1 MSQEYADWCFGAK
14 LQDIDPDVGEIIR
27 LEEERQARHLILIPS
42 ESMAPA
48 PVREALSSVFNNVY
62 AEGYPPLRMTREEE
76 KLLLDF
82 GHQLTHY
89 RRYGDRRFY
98 KGAEYV
104 HFVEALAQR
113 RCAQAFANGQVRAEN
128 IYVNVQPLSGAAA
141 NLAVYEA
148 FMQPGDVLMGMDLLH
163 GGHLTHGSEFNIS
176 GKRYRVAS
184 YGVNRATG
192 QLDYAQIMNLA
203 REVHPK
209 IIVAG
214 YTSYPW
220 APDWEKFR
228 EIADACGA
236 FLMADIAHPAGM
248 VVAGAYPSPVG
259 LADVITFTT
268 HKTLFGPR
276 GACILT
282 TDEENAQRV
291 DMAVFPGEQGGPH
304 VNKFAAMAVAFK
316 IAQSDCF
323 KALQHK
329 IVDNA
334 QHLAEAL
341 KKEGLKLAYGGTNTH
356 LLVIDLNGVKTPT
369 GYPLRGEIAVR
380 ILDLAGIV
388 ANKNTI
394 PGDEIT
400 ALGMGVR
407 LGTPWLTQ
415 RGMGRPE
422 MEAIAAIIA
431 KVLKGIRPFSYIG
444 LKNELPRGKIDQSI
458 LEEAKCQVS
467 ALAESATAETCS
479 RGTGYPHY
487 CLSDGRTTP
496 PTSRGLLLILGWR
509 ATAFLQQVST
519 RNVALLQPGE
529 SQHTLFLERDG
540 SVLDEVHLLCLEPD
554 DMGRQRYVV
563 ATTSTKHEQVKTW
576 LRNLSDGYI
585 LFDDQDLFRKVE
597 GPVAITDLLLEHGES
612 DPIRQQGL
620 AFCAGLP
627 APLELDG
634 KKAAALYKDG
644 HADLFDLTK
653 PYFVGQQGLE
663 SIWPKSAPDKAE
675 WRWVEPT
682 DAPLQRTPLYDVHA
696 QMTRKI
702 IPFAGW
708 EMPVWY
714 TSVSDEHRAVRQAAA
729 LFDVAH
735 MGVFE
740 VSGEHATSFLDTV
753 CSNYARWLDDGQ
765 SLYAY
770 LFDPDGNV
778 IDDIMV
784 YRRRTNQYLLVVN
797 ASNADKD
804 WDWLNAVNEGRVIL
818 DRDRPALTP
827 EGKAI
832 LRNLKDPSSGEDQ
845 RVDLA
850 LQGPAS
856 LALLQSLTEDRELK
870 AALARVRRTE
880 LIECELAG
888 FDLIIARTGYC
899 GEKIGYEI
907 FVHPDRAVAF
917 WLHLLER
924 GASFGLKP
932 AGLGARDSTRIE
944 AGLPLYGHELAGPF
958 NIDPVAAGF
967 GSYVKLHK
975 PFFIGRKAFIEKAL
989 QGKKQIVRFRMN
1001 EKGVRMPSLG
1011 DPVLNKR
1018 GKVIGNVTSCSL
1030 DSHGYLLGLALVDKR
1045 FSKEGTPIG
1054 IFVLPH
1060 HEERTLPPEKPKDQL
1075 SEGDQVL
1082 LHDEA
1087 TVISR
1092 FPGENEIQSWR
1103 LT

>member
-1 MSQEYADWCFGAK
+1 
-14 LQDIDPDVGEIIR
+14 
-27 LEEERQARHLILIPS
+27 
-42 ESMAPA
+42 
-48 PVREALSSVFNNVY
+48 
-62 AEGYPPLRMTREEE
+62 MTREEE

-104 HFVEALAQR
+104 HFVETLAQR
-113 RCAQAFANGQVRAEN
+113 RCAQAFANAQVRAEN
-128 IYVNVQPLSGAAA
+128 IHVNVQPLSGSAA

-148 FMQPGDVLMGMDLLH
+148 FMQPGDLLMGMDLLH

-192 QLDYAQIMNLA
+192 RLDYAQIMSLA
-203 REVHPK
+203 CEVRPK

-236 FLMADIAHPAGM
+236 VLLADIAHPAGM
-248 VVAGAYPSPVG
+248 VVAGVYPSPVG
-259 LADVITFTT
+259 LADVVTFTT
-268 HKTLFGPR
+268 HKTLLGPR

-282 TDEENAQRV
+282 TDEEIAQHV

-304 VNKFAAMAVAFK
+304 VSKFAAIAIAFK
-316 IAQSDCF
+316 IAQTDCF
-323 KALQHK
+323 KALQRK

-334 QHLAEAL
+334 QCLAEAL
-341 KKEGLKLAYGGTNTH
+341 QAEGLRLAYGGTDTH
-356 LLVIDLNGVKTPT
+356 LLLVDLNSVKSTT

-415 RGMGRPE
+415 RGMDCTE
-422 MEAIAAIIA
+422 MEEIAAIIA
-431 KVLKGIRPFSYIG
+431 KILKSIQPFNYIG
-444 LKNELPRGKIDQSI
+444 LMNEWPRGKINMSI
-458 LEEAKCQVS
+458 LEEARCQV
-467 ALAESATAETCS
+467 ATLAGSATSETCS
-479 RGTGYPHY
+479 RGTGYPHHG
-487 CLSDGRTTP
+487 LSDGEPKP
-496 PTSRGLLLILGWR
+496 PTGRGLVVVVGRR
-509 ATAFLQQVST
+509 ATPFLQQVST
-519 RNVALLQPGE
+519 RNVATLRIGE
-529 SQHTLFLERDG
+529 SQQTLFLSRDG
-540 SVLDEVHLLCLEPD
+540 SVLDEIHLLRLEQD
-554 DMGRQRYVV
+554 DIGRQRYIV
-563 ATTSTKHEQVKTW
+563 ATTPAKHERVKTW
-576 LRNLSDGYI
+576 LRNLSDGYVV
-585 LFDDQDLFRKVE
+585 FDDQDLFRKVE
-597 GPVAITDLLLEHGES
+597 GPVVITDLLSEHEEG
-612 DPIRQQGL
+612 DPTREQGL

-627 APLELDG
+627 APLGLDG
-634 KKAAALYKDG
+634 SAADALYKDG
-644 HADLFDLTK
+644 HADLFDATK
-653 PYFVGQQGLE
+653 PYFVGQRSLE
-663 SIWPKSAPDKAE
+663 GVWPKTAPDKVE
-675 WRWVEPT
+675 WEWVEPA
-682 DAPLQRTPLYDVHA
+682 DVPPQRTPLYEVHA
-696 QMTRKI
+696 QTTHKI

-740 VSGEHATSFLDTV
+740 ISGQHATSFLDTV

-770 LFDPDGNV
+770 LFDPDGQV
-778 IDDIMV
+778 IDDVMV
-784 YRRRTNQYLLVVN
+784 YRRRANTYLMVVN

-804 WDWLNAVNEGRVIL
+804 WDWLNAVNDGRVLI
-818 DRDRPALTP
+818 DRDQPGITV

-832 LRNLKDPSSGEDQ
+832 LRNLKDPSSGKDQ
-845 RVDLA
+845 RIDLA

-856 LALLQSLTEDRELK
+856 LAILQSLTDDRELK
-870 AALARVRRTE
+870 AALARVRKTE
-880 LIECELAG
+880 LIECDLAG
-888 FDLIIARTGYC
+888 FDLVIARTGYC
-899 GEKIGYEI
+899 GERVGYEI
-907 FVHPDRAVAF
+907 FVHPDRATAL
-917 WLHLLER
+917 WHLLLQHGEPF
-924 GASFGLKP
+924 GAKP
-932 AGLGARDSTRIE
+932 AGLGARDSTRTE

-958 NIDPVAAGF
+958 SIDPAAAGF

-975 PFFIGRKAFIEKAL
+975 PFFVGRTAFIKNAL
-989 QGKKQIVRFRMN
+989 KGKKQIIRFRMN

-1030 DSHGYLLGLALVDKR
+1030 DSNGYLLGLALVDKR

-1060 HEERTLPPEKPKDQL
+1060 HQGRHLPPEKPKDQL
-1075 SEGDQVL
+1075 REGDRVL
-1082 LHDEA
+1082 LHEGA
-1087 TVISR
+1087 TVLSR
-1092 FPGENEIQSWR
+1092 FPNETEIKSWR
-1103 LT
+1103 QTND